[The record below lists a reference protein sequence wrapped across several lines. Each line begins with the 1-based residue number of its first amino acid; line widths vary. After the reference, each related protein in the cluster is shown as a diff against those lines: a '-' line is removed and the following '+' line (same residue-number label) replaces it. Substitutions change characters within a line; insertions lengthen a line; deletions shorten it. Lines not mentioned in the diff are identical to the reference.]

1 MSTLLTSGVPAWLT
15 GIAFCRVR
23 VTLQPLREGALRG
36 FYASLLRGWLGYQLQ
51 RLCACRFL
59 GPTGFAHCSLKK
71 SCSWGVFFGELP
83 SSTALRPYLIELPD
97 LRSDRHH
104 VFVPGESFAVTF
116 LLIGQGIAHLDS
128 LVSAFMIDGGTVALD
143 RQQLPFRVCTVETL
157 QTGGSAVPY
166 FQDNTRVREPVVLT
180 LAALSRQSV
189 PQVTD
194 HLTVEFLTP
203 LALKHDNVL
212 VRQAQ
217 DFFFPLL
224 LRAVLR
230 RLYDLA
236 ATVCGYRD
244 AKPDFASLLALADT
258 VEQTHAHLRWVDFPR
273 FSSRQQSLM
282 DFGGLVGRIGFRG
295 KFAPLLSYLLL
306 GAELHIGRHT
316 SFGFGRFRCVFSA
329 LGQPDSA
336 AE

>member
-1 MSTLLTSGVPAWLT
+1 MNTSLPSADPTWLT
-15 GIAFCRVR
+15 AITFCRVR
-23 VTLQPLREGALRG
+23 VMLRAQQAGSLRG
-36 FYASLLRGWLGYQLQ
+36 FYSSLLRGWLGHQMQ
-51 RLCACRFL
+51 RLCVCRFL
-59 GPTGFAHCSLKK
+59 GPSGFAHCSLKK

-83 SSTALRPYLIELPD
+83 SSTALRPYLIELDD
-97 LRSDRHH
+97 LRSDHRRA
-104 VFVPGESFAVTF
+104 FVRGEIFPVTL

-143 RQQLPFRVCTVETL
+143 RQQLPFRVRAVETL
-157 QTGGSAVPY
+157 QADGSAVPY
-166 FQDNTRVREPVVLT
+166 FQDNTRVGEPVVLT
-180 LAALSRQSV
+180 LAALSRQGV

-217 DFFFPLL
+217 DFSFPLL

-329 LGQPDSA
+329 LGQPESA